1 MTGPSQGWMPCF
13 SECGPGSAAAA
24 APGSL
29 LKMQLLR
36 SYSGGFPGGTVVKKP
51 PASAGDT
58 RDLGSILGSG
68 RYLGEGNSNPY
79 QYFCLENPM
88 DREAWWA
95 VVHRVAMSWT

>member
-1 MTGPSQGWMPCF
+1 MLCF

-36 SYSGGFPGGTVVKKP
+36 PYSGGFPGGTAVKNP
-51 PASAGDT
+51 PASAGDM

-68 RYLGEGNSNPY
+68 RYLGEGNSNPH
-79 QYFCLENPM
+79 QYLCLENPM
-88 DREAWWA
+88 DREAWRA
-95 VVHRVAMSWT
+95 IVHKVTMSRTRLT